1 MKEKISELQGEILGT
16 AQKVWFA
23 GLGALSMAGDEG
35 NKLFSDLVEKGKNF
49 ETKASPVSG
58 VKDSAGKAKGKVDDI
73 VGRLE
78 NSLTDKVAG
87 VMERLG
93 VPTQEEISQ
102 LYNRVDALTEA
113 VNKMLDAKEDAAKA
127 EAAEDKPAEK
137 KTTARRTRKAPAKK
151 AETSTD
157 ADS

>member
-1 MKEKISELQGEILGT
+1 MKEKITELQSEILNS
-16 AQKVWFA
+16 AQKIWFA
-23 GLGALSMAGDEG
+23 GLGAMSMAGDEG

-58 VKDSAGKAKGKVDDI
+58 VKDSVGKTKGKVDDL

-78 NSLTDKVAG
+78 NSFTDKVAG

-93 VPTQEEISQ
+93 VPTQEEIAQ

-113 VNKMLDAKEDAAKA
+113 VNKMLDAKEEEAKA
-127 EAAEDKPAEK
+127 EEAPAAK
-137 KTTARRTRKAPAKK
+137 KTTTRRTRKAPAKK
-151 AETSTD
+151 AEATEE
-157 ADS
+157 A